1 MDREHIPS
9 PVEVDNGG
17 WRGRVLG
24 VTRIGGKAGFAAALL
39 LAVFVGL
46 IVYGISTAGHRRSS
60 SSPENATLTK
70 ASEQHEP
77 WWQTLPD
84 AQPSPPILPTT
95 APTPLHVALPPP
107 NPRREAAV
115 QRVPDLQPLSTVGPK
130 RDQIARENAERR
142 RALLDAAEKAP
153 ITVRLDE
160 HGGQSGHADTP
171 PVEPTV
177 GAAAV
182 AAGASI
188 PTAPADSRDQQA
200 AMIAALGA
208 SHDQLPSVLR
218 ENASHFVLRAGSVIP
233 ATLLTG
239 INAQLPGAVIAQ
251 VRDDVFDS
259 VGGRYLLVPRGTKLT
274 GSYDNRVVQG
284 QRRVLVAWTRLLYPD
299 GASLD
304 LLGMEGS
311 DPSGYAGFG
320 AKVDEHLAKTFDS
333 ALLLS
338 VIGAG
343 AQLSQPQQSTGG
355 SSAPSVGQA
364 IAGAVGQQI
373 ANTSIQLTQRE
384 MQVPPTLEVAP
395 GYRFD
400 VLVDRDIVLPRSYD
414 EGTVP

>member
-46 IVYGISTAGHRRSS
+46 IVYGISTAGHRRGS

-77 WWQTLPD
+77 WWQRQPD

-107 NPRREAAV
+107 NPRGEAAA

-130 RDQIARENAERR
+130 RETARVREERR

-153 ITVRLDE
+153 ITVRLDDR
-160 HGGQSGHADTP
+160 GGQSGHATVP

-177 GAAAV
+177 GAPAMAP
-182 AAGASI
+182 GASI
-188 PTAPADSRDQQA
+188 PTAAADAHDQQA
-200 AMIAALGA
+200 AFIAALGA
-208 SHDQLPSVLR
+208 SHDQLPSLLR
-218 ENASHFVLRAGSVIP
+218 AEPSPFVLRAGSVIP

-259 VGGRYLLVPRGTKLT
+259 VGGRYLLVPRGAKLT

-284 QRRVLVAWTRLLYPD
+284 QRRVLVAWARLLYPD
-299 GASLD
+299 GGSLD

-311 DPSGYAGFG
+311 DPSGYSGFG

-338 VIGAG
+338 IIGAG
-343 AQLSQPQQSTGG
+343 AQLSQPQQATGT
-355 SSAPSVGQA
+355 SSAPSVGQT

-373 ANTSIQLTQRE
+373 ANTSIQLTQRQ
-384 MQVPPTLEVAP
+384 MQIPPTLEVAP

-400 VLVDRDIVLPRSYD
+400 VLVDRDIVLPRPYG
-414 EGTVP
+414 EEVEP